1 MTEKGK
7 IRNRR
12 KLTHELLGLVCLC
25 FALSLLLYGFIT
37 TFGLALAEEYC
48 FQNDIVMDEFDWY
61 DVQHTLIGVA
71 FAVSALFFTV
81 MFFVLFGD
89 RLAYVRR
96 ITEGVD
102 SLRNRNYGEQVE
114 LRGNNELTELA
125 EAVNYLSESE
135 QKLKE
140 REKRLYEEREELI
153 RSLSHDIRTPL
164 TSIMSYTQLL
174 SAKESWT
181 EEERREYLELVNRKT
196 AQIKE
201 LTDILLDGGR
211 RNVEYFEDAR
221 LLFEQLAGEFEEELE
236 ETFRLSV
243 TLPAIA
249 AFSANFDVGELRRIF
264 DNLISNIH
272 KYADPTDVVRLSL
285 SKTNGGVVI
294 RQSNTVK
301 RDRSPS
307 ESYKMGLYS
316 IRRIAQNY
324 GGTTE
329 VTEADGRFE
338 IVITLSAI

>member
-153 RSLSHDIRTPL
+153 RTLSHDIRTPL
-164 TSIMSYTQLL
+164 TSIISYTELL
-174 SAKESWT
+174 EAKGVLT
-181 EEERREYLELVNRKT
+181 AEEQKEYLALVSKKT

-201 LTDILLDGGR
+201 LTNILLDGGR
-211 RNVEYFEDAR
+211 REAECFEDAR
-221 LLFEQLAGEFEEELE
+221 LLLRQLADEFESELE
-236 ETFRLSV
+236 GDFTPIIEFSLGE
-243 TLPAIA
+243 
-249 AFSANFDVGELRRIF
+249 AFSGSFDVGELQRIF
-264 DNLISNIH
+264 DNLISNVR
-272 KYADPTDVVRLSL
+272 KYAEPAEAVSL
-285 SKTNGGVVI
+285 AISKTDGGIVI
-294 RQSNTVK
+294 RQGNTTVGE
-301 RDRSPS
+301 RQPS
-307 ESYKMGLYS
+307 ESY
-316 IRRIAQNY
+316 
-324 GGTTE
+324 GGTVE
-329 VTEADGRFE
+329 VRDENRSFE
-338 IVITLSAI
+338 IIITLPNI

>member
-1 MTEKGK
+1 MIDPGRK
-7 IRNRR
+7 RR
-12 KLTHELLGLVCLC
+12 KLFNELLALVCLC
-25 FALSLLLYGFIT
+25 FALSLLLFIFVT
-37 TFGLALAEEYC
+37 TVGTAVVEEYC
-48 FQNDIVMDEFDWY
+48 FQHDILLDELEWY
-61 DVQHTLIGVA
+61 SLDRTLRGLG
-71 FAVSALFFTV
+71 FGVSAVFFLILFFA
-81 MFFVLFGD
+81 LFAE
-89 RLAYVRR
+89 RLAYIRK
-96 ITEGVD
+96 ITAGVD
-102 SLRNRNYGEQVE
+102 SLRNGQFGRLVA
-114 LRGNNELTELA
+114 LTGNNELTELA

-135 QKLKE
+135 QKIKE
-140 REKRLYEEREELI
+140 KEKRLYEEREELI

>member
-1 MTEKGK
+1 M
-7 IRNRR
+7 
-12 KLTHELLGLVCLC
+12 
-25 FALSLLLYGFIT
+25 
-37 TFGLALAEEYC
+37 
-48 FQNDIVMDEFDWY
+48 
-61 DVQHTLIGVA
+61 
-71 FAVSALFFTV
+71 
-81 MFFVLFGD
+81 
-89 RLAYVRR
+89 
-96 ITEGVD
+96 
-102 SLRNRNYGEQVE
+102 
-114 LRGNNELTELA
+114 
-125 EAVNYLSESE
+125 
-135 QKLKE
+135 
-140 REKRLYEEREELI
+140 
-153 RSLSHDIRTPL
+153 
-164 TSIMSYTQLL
+164 TSIISYTQLL

>member
-1 MTEKGK
+1 MIDPGRK
-7 IRNRR
+7 RR
-12 KLTHELLGLVCLC
+12 KLFNELLALVCLC
-25 FALSLLLYGFIT
+25 FALSLLLFIFVT
-37 TFGLALAEEYC
+37 TVGTAVVEEYC
-48 FQNDIVMDEFDWY
+48 FQHDILLDELEWY
-61 DVQHTLIGVA
+61 SLDRTLRGLG
-71 FAVSALFFTV
+71 FGVSAVFFLILFFA
-81 MFFVLFGD
+81 LFAE
-89 RLAYVRR
+89 RLAYIRK
-96 ITEGVD
+96 ITAGVD
-102 SLRNRNYGEQVE
+102 SLRNGQFGRLVA
-114 LRGNNELTELA
+114 LTGNNELTELA

-135 QKLKE
+135 QKIKE
-140 REKRLYEEREELI
+140 KEKRLYEEREELI

-164 TSIMSYTQLL
+164 TSIISYTQLL

>member
-1 MTEKGK
+1 MIDPGRK
-7 IRNRR
+7 RR
-12 KLTHELLGLVCLC
+12 KLFNELLALVCLC
-25 FALSLLLYGFIT
+25 FALSLLLFIFVT
-37 TFGLALAEEYC
+37 TVGTAVVEEYC
-48 FQNDIVMDEFDWY
+48 FQHDILLDELEWY
-61 DVQHTLIGVA
+61 SLDRTLRGLG
-71 FAVSALFFTV
+71 FGVSAVFFLILFFA
-81 MFFVLFGD
+81 LFAE
-89 RLAYVRR
+89 RLAYIRK
-96 ITEGVD
+96 ITAGVD
-102 SLRNRNYGEQVE
+102 SLRNGQFGRLVA
-114 LRGNNELTELA
+114 LTGNNELTELA

-135 QKLKE
+135 QKIKE
-140 REKRLYEEREELI
+140 KEKRLYEEREELI

-249 AFSANFDVGELRRIF
+249 AFSAHFDVGELRRIF